1 MNESDPYMQTESKMP
16 RSISFCCPGI
26 TGPVEKNSQ
35 ESSCL
40 ASTSLDDSEKENSSN
55 VKMFPDWSSKN
66 VIKAKV

>member
-1 MNESDPYMQTESKMP
+1 MNESDPYMQTESKRP
-16 RSISFCCPGI
+16 CSISFCCPGV
-26 TGPVEKNSQ
+26 TGPVENNCQ

-40 ASTSLDDSEKENSSN
+40 ASASLDDSEKEKCNN